1 MHKSYSST
9 TSVSIALRGASGSLL
24 LSSKYYSLSNRWG
37 SGVF

>member
-9 TSVSIALRGASGSLL
+9 TSAPSALRRASGSLL